1 MSTSSIAHVHPRQRR
16 NNRYNRRDLPPNV
29 RCGDNKLML
38 NVDERKLTQ
47 SLHSTLV
54 RRGMFESDEG
64 SRRRKRVLVRLQQL
78 LSNWA
83 ESLCSQRPEASDSH
97 VALCTFGSY
106 RLGVH
111 RPDADID
118 ALALCP
124 PHCTRTDFF
133 SSLVKLLQCDSSVSD
148 LHPVPS
154 AYTPVIKFTM
164 DKVQIDLVF
173 GYLSNASDLKYAS
186 RTQLSS
192 PNAPRIEFQL
202 KDEHLR
208 GLDDIAVR
216 SINGVRVAQMLLQLV
231 PNIENYRITLR
242 AVKEW
247 ATVYGLYSNV
257 LGFLGGVNWAILV
270 AHVCRHYPNQM
281 PSFLLYHF
289 FQTFSNW
296 PWPKPVT
303 LQYSTSNKPPAG
315 LSFPVWNPKSNTRDL
330 MPILTPAYPSM
341 NSSYNVGRPQLRR
354 LQYELRKAEL
364 MVLAVSRNER
374 SWEDI
379 FRDTDFFRQH
389 HHYLQVNIIA
399 NNPFHFRSW
408 FGLCESKLRILI
420 AGLDSPDL
428 GIEAYPF
435 AKFFHRKINSSD
447 DAHEYRQLSPKNDRG
462 VKCISS
468 FFIALRFAYGVENV
482 DLKSCTSEFLYKV
495 NSWHDRKYGMD
506 LTIEHKTQQNLPLF
520 VRPNGANEND
530 KSYFQSDSK
539 RQNAKAP
546 TATKPSPAKRARNKS
561 PPTTHNLK
569 VS

>member
-1 MSTSSIAHVHPRQRR
+1 MSTSSVAHVNHRQRK
-16 NNRYNRRDLPPNV
+16 NHRYNRRELPAHA
-29 RCGDNKLML
+29 RRGGENKALI

-47 SLHSTLV
+47 SLESTLI
-54 RRGMFESDEG
+54 RRGMFESDDG
-64 SRRRKRVLVRLQQL
+64 SRKRKRVLLSIQKL
-78 LSNWA
+78 LSSWA
-83 ESLCSQRPEASDSH
+83 ETLGSQRPEASDDGH

-133 SSLVKLLQCDSSVSD
+133 SSLVQLLQSDPSISD
-148 LHPVPS
+148 LHPISS

-173 GYLSNASDLKYAS
+173 GYLSNAADLKYAS
-186 RTQLSS
+186 RTLLSS

-208 GLDDIAVR
+208 GLDDVAAR

-231 PNIENYRITLR
+231 PNIDNYRITLR

-270 AHVCRHYPNQM
+270 AYVCRDHPNQM

-296 PWPKPVT
+296 HWPKPVS
-303 LQYSTSNKPPAG
+303 LQPSVSNEAPAG
-315 LSFPVWNPKSNTRDL
+315 LSFPVWNSKCNTRDL

-354 LQYELRKAEL
+354 LQYEFRKAEL
-364 MVLAVSRNER
+364 MVAAISRNER

-389 HHYLQVNIIA
+389 LHYLQVNIIA
-399 NNPFHFRSW
+399 GNPSHFRSW

-420 AGLDSPDL
+420 ASLDSPDH

-435 AKFFHRKINSSD
+435 AKFFQRRISSSD
-447 DAHEYRQLSPKNDRG
+447 DAQEYHQLSPKSKEG
-462 VKCISS
+462 VKYMSS

-495 NSWHDRKYGMD
+495 NSWHERQYGMD
-506 LTIEHKTQQNLPLF
+506 LTIEHKTQHNLPRF
-520 VRPNGANEND
+520 VYSNQEN
-530 KSYFQSDSK
+530 KPYFLSDK
-539 RQNAKAP
+539 RQSAKAP
-546 TATKPSPAKRARNKS
+546 TTAKPSPAKRARNKS
-561 PPTTHNLK
+561 PPTTQNSQ